1 MTKALIGVSILLNG
15 ILLMVLFGPL
25 EFFLYLS
32 VVLLSLA
39 SFFIAYLLR
48 SRKQIES
55 EVDYLIDRMS
65 DFSKYLEQIYGL
77 EMFYGDPTIEDMIEE
92 TKKLTNDFYDFEEK
106 FLDRQY
112 EEVNDEAN
120 TDNPEEE
127 KEEQEPVFYQ
137 GA

>member
-15 ILLMVLFGPL
+15 VLLMVLFGPL

-32 VVLLSLA
+32 IVLLSFSA
-39 SFFIAYLLR
+39 FYIAYLLR
-48 SRKQIES
+48 ARKQMEN

-77 EMFYGDPTIEDMIEE
+77 EMFYGDPTIEGMIEE

-112 EEVNDEAN
+112 EEVNDEAS

>member
-15 ILLMVLFGPL
+15 VLLMVLFGPL

-32 VVLLSLA
+32 VVLLSFSA
-39 SFFIAYLLR
+39 FYIAYLLKA
-48 SRKQIES
+48 RKQMES

-112 EEVNDEAN
+112 EEVDDETA
-120 TDNPEEE
+120 TDNTEKKEE
-127 KEEQEPVFYQ
+127 KQEPIFYQ
-137 GA
+137 GS